1 MSEPAETNVD
11 LSVVQGT
18 LTQLQELAST
28 LGTVAGQLQSGG
40 DLGWTGADDDG
51 VVLYGQ
57 LNPAEQA
64 SYQAVLGAQQGVE
77 GVIGNLEATAG
88 IWKNTEDTNV
98 DLNS

>member
-1 MSEPAETNVD
+1 MSEPTETNVD
-11 LSVVQGT
+11 LPLVQGT
-18 LTQLQELAST
+18 LTQLHELSST

-40 DLGWTGADDDG
+40 DLGWTGPDDDG

-77 GVIGNLEATAG
+77 GVIDNLEATAG
-88 IWKNTEDTNV
+88 IWKNTEDTN
-98 DLNS
+98 DNLNS